1 MKVKVEVNL
10 KAKRVKLTGLMEKE
24 RKEAKKKDQ
33 KIYLTQTQ
41 KKMTRHLMIVVF
53 MIAWMTGKSLLIML
67 GSISWYIFLNKSYLL
82 TVAKNL
88 TVKKGPT

>member
-1 MKVKVEVNL
+1 
-10 KAKRVKLTGLMEKE
+10 
-24 RKEAKKKDQ
+24 
-33 KIYLTQTQ
+33 
-41 KKMTRHLMIVVF
+41 MIVVF

-67 GSISWYIFLNKSYLL
+67 GSISWYIFLNKYYFL

>member
-1 MKVKVEVNL
+1 
-10 KAKRVKLTGLMEKE
+10 
-24 RKEAKKKDQ
+24 
-33 KIYLTQTQ
+33 
-41 KKMTRHLMIVVF
+41 MIVVF